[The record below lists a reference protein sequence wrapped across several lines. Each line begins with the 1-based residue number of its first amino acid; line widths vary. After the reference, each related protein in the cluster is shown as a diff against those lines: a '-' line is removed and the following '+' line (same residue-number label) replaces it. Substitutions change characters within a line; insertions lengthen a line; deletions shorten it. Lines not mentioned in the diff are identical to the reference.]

1 VYPGPLYSE
10 TIPEDARVFA
20 RPEKG
25 GASME
30 KGKDKREM
38 SRHGF
43 LKLGLASISAAL
55 LLVAAGCVG
64 EDDDEGDEDDDDDDE
79 GRRRRRRRR

>member
-55 LLVAAGCVG
+55 LLVAGCVG
-64 EDDDEGDEDDDDDDE
+64 EDDDDGDEDDDDDDE